1 MPVMNMVQALNMAL
15 KEEMERDPRVVVL
28 GEDVGRRGGVFL
40 VTEGL
45 IDLFGEDRVIDTP
58 LTEMGIVG
66 IAIGMALYGLRPVAE
81 IQFID
86 FVYEAFDQIVSN
98 MAKIRYRT
106 KNMYTVPM
114 VLRSPCCGG
123 IRGGMHHSQSPEAY
137 FMHTAGLITMMPS
150 TPSDAKGMLKS
161 AIRSDDPVIF
171 LEPKSIYRTIKEEV
185 PEDPDY
191 TVPIGKARLVREGS
205 DVTVVTWG
213 AMVYQVL
220 ETAKLVEEKHG
231 WSVEVIDLRTLMPWD
246 RDMVVESLEKTERLV
261 IVHEAP
267 KSVGPGAE
275 IAAYIAENH
284 IELLR
289 GPVARVAGFDTPFP
303 LVHEKLYMPNVARI
317 YMALRK
323 VMQY

>member
-1 MPVMNMVQALNMAL
+1 MPVMNMVQALNQAL
-15 KEEMERDPRVVVL
+15 REEMARDPRVVVL

-45 IDLFGEDRVIDTP
+45 IDEFGEMRVIDTP
-58 LTEMGIVG
+58 LTEMGIIGV
-66 IAIGMALYGLRPVAE
+66 AIGMALYGLRPVAE

-98 MAKIRYRT
+98 MAKIRYRSGG
-106 KNMYTVPM
+106 MYSVPM

-137 FMHTAGLITMMPS
+137 FMHTAGLITVMPS
-150 TPSDAKGMLKS
+150 TPYDAKGLLKAS
-161 AIRSDDPVIF
+161 IRSNDPVIF
-171 LEPKSIYRTIKEEV
+171 LEPKSVYRTIKEEV
-185 PEDPDY
+185 PDRDY
-191 TVPIGKARLVREGS
+191 TVPLGKARLVREGS
-205 DVTVVTWG
+205 DVTIVTWG
-213 AMVYQVL
+213 AMVYQSL
-220 ETAKLVEEKHG
+220 EAAKLVEERHG
-231 WSVEVIDLRTLMPWD
+231 WSVEVIDLRTLFPFD
-246 RDMVVESLEKTERLV
+246 RDAIVESLEKTERLV

-267 KSVGPGAE
+267 KTVGPGAE

-289 GPVARVAGFDTPFP
+289 GPIARVTGFDTPFP
-303 LVHEKLYMPNVARI
+303 LAHEKLYMPNIARI
-317 YMALRK
+317 YMALKK

>member
-1 MPVMNMVQALNMAL
+1 MPVVNMVQALNQAL
-15 KEEMERDPRVVVL
+15 REEMKRDPRVVVL

-45 IDLFGEDRVIDTP
+45 IDEFGEWRVIDTP
-58 LTEMGIVG
+58 LTEMGIIGV
-66 IAIGMALYGLRPVAE
+66 AIGMAMYGLRPVAE

-86 FVYEAFDQIVSN
+86 FVYEAMDQIISN
-98 MAKIRYRT
+98 MAKIRFRSAG
-106 KNMYTVPM
+106 MYGVPM

-123 IRGGMHHSQSPEAY
+123 IRGGLHHSQSPESY
-137 FMHTAGLITMMPS
+137 FIHTAGLYVVMPS
-150 TPSDAKGMLKS
+150 RPYDAKGLLKT

-171 LEPKSIYRTIKEEV
+171 LEPKSVYRTIKEDV
-185 PEDPDY
+185 PENDY
-191 TVPIGKARLVREGS
+191 TIPLGKARLVREGS

-220 ETAKLVEEKHG
+220 EAAKLLEERKG
-231 WSVEVIDLRTLMPWD
+231 WSLEVIDLRSLLPWD
-246 RDMVVESLEKTERLV
+246 KSMVLESLEKTERLV

-267 KSVGPGAE
+267 KTLGPAAE
-275 IAAYIAENH
+275 IASYITENH

-289 GPVARVAGFDTPFP
+289 SPIARVAGYDTPFP
-303 LVHEKLYMPNVARI
+303 LAWEKLYMPNLARI
-317 YMALRK
+317 YMAVEK

>member
-1 MPVMNMVQALNMAL
+1 MPVMNMVQALNQAL
-15 KEEMERDPRVVVL
+15 REEMARDPRVVVL

-45 IDLFGEDRVIDTP
+45 IDEFGEMRVIDTP
-58 LTEMGIVG
+58 LTEMGIIGV
-66 IAIGMALYGLRPVAE
+66 AIGMALYGLRPVAE

-98 MAKIRYRT
+98 MAKIRYRSGG
-106 KNMYTVPM
+106 MYSVPM

-137 FMHTAGLITMMPS
+137 FMHTAGLITVMPS
-150 TPSDAKGMLKS
+150 TPYDAKGLLKAS
-161 AIRSDDPVIF
+161 IRSNDPVIF
-171 LEPKSIYRTIKEEV
+171 LEPKSVYRTIKEEV
-185 PEDPDY
+185 PDRDY
-191 TVPIGKARLVREGS
+191 IVPLGKARLVREGS
-205 DVTVVTWG
+205 DVTIVTWG
-213 AMVYQVL
+213 AMVYQSL
-220 ETAKLVEEKHG
+220 EAAKLVEERHG
-231 WSVEVIDLRTLMPWD
+231 WSVEVIDLRTLFPFD
-246 RDMVVESLEKTERLV
+246 RDAIVESLEKTERLV

-267 KSVGPGAE
+267 KTVGPGAE

-289 GPVARVAGFDTPFP
+289 GPIARVTGFDTPFP
-303 LVHEKLYMPNVARI
+303 LAHEKLYMPNIARI
-317 YMALRK
+317 YMALKK

>member
-1 MPVMNMVQALNMAL
+1 MPVMNMVQALNQAL
-15 KEEMERDPRVVVL
+15 REEMARDPRVVVL

-45 IDLFGEDRVIDTP
+45 IDEFGEMRVIDTP
-58 LTEMGIVG
+58 LTEMGIIGV
-66 IAIGMALYGLRPVAE
+66 AIGMALYGLRPVAE

-98 MAKIRYRT
+98 MAKIRYRSGG
-106 KNMYTVPM
+106 MYSVPM

-137 FMHTAGLITMMPS
+137 FMHTAGLITVMPS
-150 TPSDAKGMLKS
+150 TPYDAKGLLKAS
-161 AIRSDDPVIF
+161 IRSNDPVIF
-171 LEPKSIYRTIKEEV
+171 LEPKSVYRTIKEEV
-185 PEDPDY
+185 PDRDY
-191 TVPIGKARLVREGS
+191 TVPLGKARLIREGS
-205 DVTVVTWG
+205 DVTIVTWG
-213 AMVYQVL
+213 AMVYQSL
-220 ETAKLVEEKHG
+220 EAAKLVEERHG
-231 WSVEVIDLRTLMPWD
+231 WSVEVIDLRTLFPFD
-246 RDMVVESLEKTERLV
+246 RDAIVESLEKTERLV

-267 KSVGPGAE
+267 KTVGPGAE

-289 GPVARVAGFDTPFP
+289 GPIARVTGFDTPFP
-303 LVHEKLYMPNVARI
+303 LAHEKLYMPNIARI
-317 YMALRK
+317 YMALKK

>member
-1 MPVMNMVQALNMAL
+1 MPVLNMVQALNQAL
-15 KEEMERDPRVVVL
+15 REEMARDPRVVVL

-45 IDLFGEDRVIDTP
+45 IDEFGEMRVIDTP
-58 LTEMGIVG
+58 LSEMGIIGV
-66 IAIGMALYGLRPVAE
+66 AIGMALYGLRPVAE

-98 MAKIRYRT
+98 MAKIRYRSGG
-106 KNMYTVPM
+106 MYSVPM

-137 FMHTAGLITMMPS
+137 FMHTAGLITVMPS
-150 TPSDAKGMLKS
+150 TPYDAKGLLKAS
-161 AIRSDDPVIF
+161 IRSDDPVIF

-185 PEDPDY
+185 PDKDY
-191 TVPIGKARLVREGS
+191 TVPIGKARLVKEGD
-205 DVTVVTWG
+205 DVTIVTWG
-213 AMVYQVL
+213 AMVYQAL

-231 WSVEVIDLRTLMPWD
+231 WSVEIIDLRTLFPFD
-246 RDMVVESLEKTERLV
+246 RDAIVESIEKTERLV

-267 KSVGPGAE
+267 KTAGPGAE
-275 IAAYIAENH
+275 IAAYITENH

-289 GPVARVAGFDTPFP
+289 GPVARVTGFDTPFP

-317 YMALRK
+317 YMGLRK
-323 VMQY
+323 VMEY